1 MECTVEGGGGGEG
14 DGAWRTEPAAVGGG
28 RRRSNRAR
36 AFETTA
42 VGRCGGWV
50 SVDTRWGWGG
60 RASARRWAREVA
72 PRGDRGAGVRASA
85 GGASARSAKSVPHE
99 FATRAPRRITEKLRR
114 KRKKKTSRGGA
125 GARARVETPDPPPP
139 RARALPLAAG
149 TAAVHPIACAR
160 THHDACRGGCAGG
173 TSRAVWHP
181 CARARAH
188 ANTKR
193 HKNK

>member
-1 MECTVEGGGGGEG
+1 MHGEGGGGAKEMVRGGQSPQRGAAAGG
-14 DGAWRTEPAAVGGG
+14 DRI
-28 RRRSNRAR
+28 AR

-85 GGASARSAKSVPHE
+85 GGASARSAKSVPLE

-125 GARARVETPDPPPP
+125 GARARVATPDPPPP

-149 TAAVHPIACAR
+149 TAAIHPIACAR

-181 CARARAH
+181 RARARAH